1 MIAARR
7 RGKTLLEMVVI
18 ISIMGLIIGMSAT
31 GLATL
36 FRLRQQ
42 LTRDSEQAR
51 SLARLGTRLRLDAHE
66 ATAVAVDGGCLLM
79 LPDGSAIQYSIDAP
93 NIVREVKRDGT
104 VVHRDRFLL
113 ARSAAAEFS
122 RGGGSANGLI
132 RLHIRPIEVRGRKS
146 EMPRTMTI
154 EAVVGL
160 NRALAQAEQQP

>member
-1 MIAARR
+1 MIGSRR
-7 RGKTLLEMVVI
+7 TGKTLLEMVVI
-18 ISIMGLIIGMSAT
+18 ISIMGLVIGMSAT

-66 ATAVAVDGGCLLM
+66 AAGVAMDEGCLLTF
-79 LPDGSAIQYSIDAP
+79 PDGRTILYSINAP
-93 NIVREVKRDGT
+93 NIVRELKRDGA

-122 RGGGSANGLI
+122 VEGGSANGLV

-146 EMPRTMTI
+146 EMPRTTTI
-154 EAVVGL
+154 EAVIGL
-160 NRALAQAEQQP
+160 NRALAQVERQP